1 MRLKSIGNI
10 LLYRAAKQLRVLRH
24 QALLQENGT
33 LFSECFPYV
42 NVCPEPTLVKRSHL
56 SKNRPK
62 STVFAYRVAVKRAQI
77 ELRERGA
84 VQRDVASAR
93 IVKSH

>member
-42 NVCPEPTLVKRSHL
+42 CPEPVLAKGSHF
-56 SKNRPK
+56 
-62 STVFAYRVAVKRAQI
+62 V
-77 ELRERGA
+77 
-84 VQRDVASAR
+84 
-93 IVKSH
+93 

>member
-42 NVCPEPTLVKRSHL
+42 CPEPTLVKRSHL
-56 SKNRPK
+56 SQNRPK
-62 STVFAYRVAVKRAQI
+62 NTVFAYRVAVQRAQI
-77 ELRERGA
+77 ELGERGA

>member
-24 QALLQENGT
+24 QTLLQENGT

-42 NVCPEPTLVKRSHL
+42 CPEPVLAKKDRIL
-56 SKNRPK
+56 SKNRPTT
-62 STVFAYRVAVKRAQI
+62 TVFAYRVAVQRAQI